1 MHTIKLLMCLR
12 WLKQMHV
19 MVVLFTLP
27 SLLWAQ
33 PIYPSHN
40 VTIVVPSAPGGT
52 TDFSARL
59 IAEPLSKE
67 LGYPV
72 VIDNKPGASG
82 NIGNAIVA
90 KANPDGHTL
99 LLAYSGYQVANPHL
113 FSTLAWHP
121 VNDFTAVAMLT
132 RAPQLITINPKLN
145 VNTVAELVKYIQS
158 HPEKLNY
165 ASSGVGSIQHIAGE
179 LLAEI
184 AGAKMKHIPYKGTG
198 PAMTDLLSGEVSL
211 FITTPAGVLPHIKN
225 GKLKALAVSG
235 NKRLIN
241 LPNVPTMDELGYKNF
256 NIESWFALYAPAKT
270 PDAIVQRLQIAIDKI
285 LRNPDTLTK
294 SEQAGT
300 AIDRM
305 SPQELNDYT
314 KSEFAKWGDIIK
326 KANIKLEN

>member
-1 MHTIKLLMCLR
+1 MLTTKPAMCLK
-12 WLKQMHV
+12 WIAQ
-19 MVVLFTLP
+19 
-27 SLLWAQ
+27 LLWAALLLCATSYTWAQ
-33 PIYPSHN
+33 TNYPSQN
-40 VTIVVPSAPGGT
+40 ITIVVPSAPGGT

-59 IAEPLSKE
+59 IAEPLSKA

-72 VIDNKPGASG
+72 VIDNKPGAAG

-90 KANPDGHTL
+90 KAKPDGHTL

-113 FSTLAWHP
+113 FSSLAWHP
-121 VNDFTAVAMLT
+121 VNDFAAVAMLT

-145 VNTVAELVKYIQS
+145 VNTVAELVKYIQNN
-158 HPEKLNY
+158 PEKLNY
-165 ASSGVGSIQHIAGE
+165 ASSGIGSIQHIAGE

-211 FITTPAGVLPHIKN
+211 FITTPAGVLQHIQN

-235 NKRLIN
+235 NKRLTN
-241 LPNVPTMDELGYKNF
+241 LPNVPTMEELGYKNF

-270 PDAIVQRLQIAIDKI
+270 PETITYTLNSALDKI
-285 LRNPDTLTK
+285 LRNPDTQSK
-294 SEQAGT
+294 SEHAGT

-305 SPQELNDYT
+305 TPQELNDYT